1 MKDISFSSLGLE
13 AFLLQAL
20 EREGYEVPT
29 PIQAA
34 SIPSL
39 LEGKDLLGVAQTGT
53 GKTAAF
59 ALPIIQLLSAS
70 QSRPVARGCR
80 ALIVAPTRELAAQI
94 DTSFGAYGSTSRLTR
109 ACVFGGVGKSPQAR
123 ALGRGV
129 DVLTAT
135 PGRLLDLHSEGQ
147 LRLDHV
153 EIVVL
158 DEADRM
164 LDMGFIRDVR
174 RIIALLPKE
183 RQTLLFSATMP
194 KDIAALASTVLRDP
208 IKVSVSP
215 EKPTVDLIDQKVA
228 YVEKAD
234 KRAFL
239 AALIEA
245 QGAQRAIVF
254 TRTKHGADRLARG
267 LEAAGIPAQAIH
279 ANKSQNNRTKT
290 MDGFRSGELRVL
302 VATDLAARGIDVDG
316 VTHVYNYEL
325 PDVAETYVHRIGR
338 TARAG
343 ASGAAVALCDN
354 EEKPLLR
361 AIEKLMR
368 KTVPVGSGE
377 VYEAAAEAARKWA
390 ASPEAAQAAAKRA
403 AAPRDFD
410 DRERGRGRG
419 QARRSESPRGR
430 GESRDSKKTAKG
442 DSARGKGDAPRG
454 KGDAPRAKG
463 EGRERRPAAAGAGKR
478 PAPQSAVGRG
488 PASPAAADSRR
499 RPAAA
504 DPARRAAA
512 RRPSSSAAPGTE
524 SRPREKFSIDDVT
537 GFSSPVGGASR
548 RRR

>member
-1 MKDISFSSLGLE
+1 MNDTSFSSLGLAAFVLE
-13 AFLLQAL
+13 ALAK
-20 EREGYEVPT
+20 EGYERPT

-39 LEGKDLLGVAQTGT
+39 LAGRDLLGVAQTGT

-59 ALPIIQLLSAS
+59 ALPIIQLLSSS
-70 QSRPVARGCR
+70 QTRAAARGCR

-94 DTSFGAYGSTSRLTR
+94 DTSFGAYGATSKLTR
-109 ACVFGGVGKSPQAR
+109 ACVFGGVGKAPQMK

-147 LRLDHV
+147 LRLDSV

-174 RIIALLPKE
+174 RIIALLPAR

-194 KDIAALASTVLRDP
+194 SDIASLASTVLKDP
-208 IKVSVSP
+208 VRVSVSP

-228 YVEKAD
+228 FVEKAD
-234 KRAFL
+234 KRAYL

-245 QGAQRAIVF
+245 QGAERAIVF
-254 TRTKHGADRLARG
+254 TRTKHGADRLARS
-267 LEAAGIPAQAIH
+267 LESSGIPAQAIH
-279 ANKSQNNRTKT
+279 ANKSQNNRTRT
-290 MDGFRSGELRVL
+290 MEGFRTGTLRVL

-343 ASGAAVALCDN
+343 ASGAAVALCDT

-368 KTVPVGSGE
+368 KDVPVGSGPAF
-377 VYEAAAEAARKWA
+377 EAAAEAART
-390 ASPEAAQAAAKRA
+390 
-403 AAPRDFD
+403 APRLP
-410 DRERGRGRG
+410 E
-419 QARRSESPRGR
+419 RSEGERHSRG
-430 GESRDSKKTAKG
+430 
-442 DSARGKGDAPRG
+442 
-454 KGDAPRAKG
+454 G
-463 EGRERRPAAAGAGKR
+463 EGRE
-478 PAPQSAVGRG
+478 GR
-488 PASPAAADSRR
+488 
-499 RPAAA
+499 
-504 DPARRAAA
+504 ARTA
-512 RRPSSSAAPGTE
+512 RRPSAGAGGAGRSQERAASGARTAAKPARADERPARRRPEGGGAAR
-524 SRPREKFSIDDVT
+524 SRPDASRAQDARPEARRSDRPAMRPASRPASRGGAGDARGRAEPGESGRFSIDDVT
-537 GFSSPVGGASR
+537 GLSSIGGNPSR

>member
-1 MKDISFSSLGLE
+1 MNETSFSSLGLAAFVLE
-13 AFLLQAL
+13 ALAK
-20 EREGYEVPT
+20 EGYERPT

-39 LEGKDLLGVAQTGT
+39 LAGRDLLGVAQTGT

-70 QSRPVARGCR
+70 PTRAAARGCR
-80 ALIVAPTRELAAQI
+80 ALVVAPTRELAAQI
-94 DTSFGAYGSTSRLTR
+94 DTSFGAYGATSKLTR
-109 ACVFGGVGKSPQAR
+109 ACVFGGVGKAPQTK

-147 LRLDHV
+147 LRLDSV

-174 RIIALLPKE
+174 RIIALLPAR

-194 KDIAALASTVLRDP
+194 SDIASLASTVLRDP
-208 IKVSVSP
+208 VRVSVSP

-228 YVEKAD
+228 FVEKAD
-234 KRAFL
+234 KRAYL

-245 QGAQRAIVF
+245 QGAERAIVF
-254 TRTKHGADRLARG
+254 TRTKHGADRLARA
-267 LEAAGIPAQAIH
+267 LESSGIPAQAIH
-279 ANKSQNNRTKT
+279 ANKSQGNRTKT
-290 MDGFRSGELRVL
+290 MEGFRTGTLRVL

-343 ASGAAVALCDN
+343 ASGAAVALCDA

-368 KTVPVGSGE
+368 RDVPVGAGAAF
-377 VYEAAAEAARKWA
+377 EAAAEAAR
-390 ASPEAAQAAAKRA
+390 R
-403 AAPRDFD
+403 APRLP
-410 DRERGRGRG
+410 ERAEGERP
-419 QARRSESPRGR
+419 PR
-430 GESRDSKKTAKG
+430 
-442 DSARGKGDAPRG
+442 
-454 KGDAPRAKG
+454 G
-463 EGRERRPAAAGAGKR
+463 EGR
-478 PAPQSAVGRG
+478 
-488 PASPAAADSRR
+488 
-499 RPAAA
+499 
-504 DPARRAAA
+504 DPRARTA
-512 RRPSSSAAPGTE
+512 RRPSAGPGAGGRSHERGGVGARAAAKPARADERTARRRPEGGTAPRSRADASRVQDARTEKRRAERPAMRPSARGGAGDTRGRAE
-524 SRPREKFSIDDVT
+524 SGDSGRFSIDDVT
-537 GFSSPVGGASR
+537 GLSSIGGNPAR

>member
-1 MKDISFSSLGLE
+1 LKDISFSSLGLE

-20 EREGYEVPT
+20 ERQGYEVPT

-39 LEGKDLLGVAQTGT
+39 LEGRDLLGVAQTGT

-80 ALIVAPTRELAAQI
+80 TLVVAPTRELAAQI
-94 DTSFGAYGSTSRLTR
+94 DSSFAAYGSTSRLTR

-174 RIIALLPKE
+174 RIIALLPKD

-208 IKVSVSP
+208 VKVSVSP
-215 EKPTVDLIDQKVA
+215 EKPTVDLIDQQVA

-239 AALIEA
+239 AGLIEA

-254 TRTKHGADRLARG
+254 TRTKHGADRLAHS

-343 ASGAAVALCDN
+343 ASGAAVALCDP

-368 KTVPVGSGE
+368 KSVPVGSGE
-377 VYEAAAEAARKWA
+377 AFVAAAEAARRWA

-403 AAPRDFD
+403 AGGD

-419 QARRSESPRGR
+419 QERRSASTR
-430 GESRDSKKTAKG
+430 SRS
-442 DSARGKGDAPRG
+442 
-454 KGDAPRAKG
+454 
-463 EGRERRPAAAGAGKR
+463 EGRDPRRPAKPEASRSKPGAARSNDGSRERK
-478 PAPQSAVGRG
+478 PAPSAAFGRR
-488 PASPAAADSRR
+488 AEAPAADPKRR
-499 RPAAA
+499 AASHAAA
-504 DPARRAAA
+504 DPARRGAA
-512 RRPSSSAAPGTE
+512 RKTKPAASASKPE
-524 SRPREKFSIDDVT
+524 SHPREKFSIDDVT
-537 GFSSPVGGASR
+537 GFSSAVGGTSR

>member
-20 EREGYEVPT
+20 EREGYERPT

-34 SIPSL
+34 SIPPL
-39 LEGKDLLGVAQTGT
+39 LEGRDLLGVAQTGT

-70 QSRPVARGCR
+70 PARPTARGCR
-80 ALIVAPTRELAAQI
+80 ALVVAPTRELAAQI
-94 DTSFGAYGSTSRLTR
+94 DASFAAYGSTSRLTR

-147 LRLDHV
+147 LRLDHA

-194 KDIAALASTVLRDP
+194 QDIAGLASSVLRDP
-208 IKVSVSP
+208 VKVSVSP

-239 AALIEA
+239 AGLIEA
-245 QGAQRAIVF
+245 QDAQRAIVF
-254 TRTKHGADRLARG
+254 TRTKHGADRLARS

-279 ANKSQNNRTKT
+279 ANKSQNNRTRT
-290 MDGFRSGELRVL
+290 MDGFRSGILRVL

-343 ASGAAVALCDN
+343 ASGMAVALCDA

-368 KTVPVGSGE
+368 KSVPVGSGE
-377 VYEAAAEAARKWA
+377 AFEAAAEAARKWA
-390 ASPEAAQAAAKRA
+390 ASPEAAEAAAKRA
-403 AAPRDFD
+403 AARDD
-410 DRERGRGRG
+410 DRERGRG
-419 QARRSESPRGR
+419 Q
-430 GESRDSKKTAKG
+430 
-442 DSARGKGDAPRG
+442 
-454 KGDAPRAKG
+454 
-463 EGRERRPAAAGAGKR
+463 ERRPAAPR
-478 PAPQSAVGRG
+478 GRG
-488 PASPAAADSRR
+488 QAKGDAARAKGDADRAKGDAAREKSEGRDRKSPASGAERRSAAAAASSRRPSVSASAEPKR
-499 RPAAA
+499 RPAA
-504 DPARRAAA
+504 RAAGADRGRPNLGRPGRA
-512 RRPSSSAAPGTE
+512 RPEGDRE
-524 SRPREKFSIDDVT
+524 QDRDSRKFSIDDVT
-537 GFSSPVGGASR
+537 GFSSVVGGSTR